1 MSSLLG
7 DLVPLSRRQVDNG
20 TRRGAV
26 RLQSLMKRLAER
38 REQELRL
45 VGLRRAPVL
54 DPVARRRERA
64 VDPFDGRNGCGTGR
78 ERKSDSRDIQPFDH
92 DLRPAVRSSAR
103 SSSAA
108 TITAPEMASA
118 SRMAGTYSAS
128 IMGRVPSVRWVR
140 DWRRA
145 GLGQRRAGVN

>member
-1 MSSLLG
+1 
-7 DLVPLSRRQVDNG
+7 
-20 TRRGAV
+20 
-26 RLQSLMKRLAER
+26 MKLLAER

-54 DPVARRRERA
+54 DPVQRAVNQFDDRERHGTRRQ
-64 VDPFDGRNGCGTGR
+64 PECDG
-78 ERKSDSRDIQPFDH
+78 SDIQSADH
-92 DLRPAVRSSAR
+92 LTLAVSSNAR

-128 IMGRVPSVRWVR
+128 ILVGEFLRFVGVWEWEARRVRAAARTSQSILAQVDPQTRW
-140 DWRRA
+140 RA
-145 GLGQRRAGVN
+145 FPRNCL